1 MQLRVDEIE
10 KWEDVISTVDKEH
23 IPIDCVKKVV
33 FKLKGNHQKTINL
46 ETLRRHGL
54 DVEEIEAVVS
64 RFMTEMNK
72 SIVNIDFVIDVRT
85 VAEHVQP
92 VTDLFFSK
100 LKG

>member
-10 KWEDVISTVDKEH
+10 KWEDVVSSVDKEH

-33 FKLKGNHQKTINL
+33 FKLQGNRQKTINL

-54 DVEEIEAVVS
+54 DVDLPSSVVS
-64 RFMTEMNK
+64 RAMLEMTK
-72 SIVNIDFVIDVRT
+72 SIVNIDFVIDVKT

-92 VTDLFFSK
+92 VTDRFFST

>member
-10 KWEDVISTVDKEH
+10 KWEDVISTVEKEH

-33 FKLKGNHQKTINL
+33 FKLRDNRQKTINL
-46 ETLRRHGL
+46 VTLRRNGL

-64 RFMTEMNK
+64 RTMMELNK
-72 SIVNIDFVIDVRT
+72 IIVNIDFVIDVNS
-85 VAEHVQP
+85 VASHVQP
-92 VTDLFFSK
+92 ITDHFFSK

>member
-10 KWEDVISTVDKEH
+10 KWEDVVSSVDKEH

-33 FKLKGNHQKTINL
+33 FKLRGNRQKTINL

-64 RFMTEMNK
+64 RAMLEMTK
-72 SIVNIDFVIDVRT
+72 SIVNIDFVIDVKT

-92 VTDLFFSK
+92 VTDRFFSK